1 MGFRSHPPPAERL
14 FGYDPVRDLPQNHLA
29 RFVEMVVEE
38 ACPPSPKP
46 GPGQPAYDPRLCLK
60 VLVYGYATGVRSS
73 RQLER
78 LCRESLPYLF
88 LTRGEAPSYRTLC
101 SFRRASQQQIEAL
114 LLALYQIAQEQ
125 GIVRLGRI
133 TIDSTKMRANA
144 SPESVVKAGEYE
156 KVKAEFARILKE
168 AEEADQQEEAE
179 GGCDTLLERP
189 VKREQMR
196 GILRRIRSKGT
207 SSESEEQAS
216 YTSEMLERVEGS
228 LKQIEAAEAEGRK
241 HVCLTDPHSRM
252 MGEGREKGIRQCH
265 SFEIATDNG
274 LIVAG
279 GSCQDNTDTAR
290 LEPLVKQARQNEP
303 DGLVAVDAD
312 SGYYS
317 GDAVG
322 RLIEAGI
329 DICIPDSNTAC
340 DLHRNQP
347 IGTTRARSQGMV
359 ELVYAADSDRFTC
372 PEGNVLVPTQ
382 ERQSHG
388 QLVMV
393 YRAERDCT
401 PCPRKD
407 ECVTKPGAKRRM
419 VKVGQYASL
428 LEAARQRFCNPEHV
442 DRYHHRAEAVETVF
456 GFLRGTLGYARWLLR
471 GMDGAEAE
479 AHYFKAAYQIRK
491 VHRAW
496 AVC

>member
-14 FGYDPVRDLPQNHLA
+14 FGYDPVRDLPENHLA

-38 ACPPSPKP
+38 ASPTAPKP
-46 GPGQPAYDPRLCLK
+46 VAPGQPAYDPRLCLK

-101 SFRRASQQQIEAL
+101 SFRKASENEIEAL

-125 GIVRLGRI
+125 GIGRLGRI

-144 SPESVVKAGEYE
+144 SPESVVRAGEYE

-168 AEEADQQEEAE
+168 AEEADEREEAE
-179 GGCDTLLERP
+179 GSCETLLDRP
-189 VKREQMR
+189 VQKQQMR
-196 GILRRIRSKGT
+196 DILRRIRRKGP
-207 SSESEEQAS
+207 SSEPDEKTPCSAQ
-216 YTSEMLERVEGS
+216 MRERVAES
-228 LKQIEAAEAEGRK
+228 LGQIKKAQAEGRK
-241 HVCLTDPHSRM
+241 HVCLTDPDSRM
-252 MGEGREKGIRQCH
+252 MCEGREKAIRQCH
-265 SFEIATDNG
+265 SFEIAVDNG

-279 GSCQDNTDTAR
+279 GSSQDNTDTAR
-290 LEPLVKQARQNEP
+290 LEPLVEQARQNEP
-303 DGLVAVDAD
+303 GSLVAVDAD

-322 RLIEAGI
+322 RLIEAGL
-329 DICIPDSNTAC
+329 DTCIPDSNTAC

-359 ELVYAADSDRFTC
+359 EFAYGADSDCFTC
-372 PEGNVLVPTQ
+372 PEGNVLSPSQ
-382 ERQSHG
+382 ERRSRG
-388 QLVMV
+388 QTVMV
-393 YRAERDCT
+393 YRAQRECT
-401 PCPRKD
+401 PCPRKR
-407 ECVTKPGAKRRM
+407 ECLTQSSAKRRT
-419 VKVGQYASL
+419 VKVGRYASL
-428 LEAARQRFCNPEHV
+428 LEEARLRFADPNHV
-442 DRYHHRAEAVETVF
+442 DRYHHRADSVETVF
-456 GFLRGTLGYARWLLR
+456 GFLRGALGYARWLLR
-471 GMDGAEAE
+471 GTAGAASEAR
-479 AHYFKAAYQIRK
+479 YFKAAYQIRK

-496 AVC
+496 AP